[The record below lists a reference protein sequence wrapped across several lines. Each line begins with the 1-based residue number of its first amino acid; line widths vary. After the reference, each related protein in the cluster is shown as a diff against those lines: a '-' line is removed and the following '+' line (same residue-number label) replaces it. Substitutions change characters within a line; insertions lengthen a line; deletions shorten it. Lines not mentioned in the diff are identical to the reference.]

1 MKKYLV
7 LKPFWKRSQDRNYKV
22 GEIAEFEQQDVE
34 RLLQY
39 GYVEEVKEPKS
50 KAKEVTK
57 KMIDSQKSHQHIL
70 NTKKD
75 D

>member
-22 GEIAEFEQQDVE
+22 NEVAEFEPKDVE
-34 RLLQY
+34 RLFQY
-39 GYVEEVKEPKS
+39 QYVEEVKEPK
-50 KAKEVTK
+50 AKK
-57 KMIDSQKSHQHIL
+57 P
-70 NTKKD
+70 KD